1 MDVSL
6 ILEKLESLGFLRT
19 AKITGNYQ
27 QIYCPFH
34 NDGNEKKPSCGVLLH
49 DEYRGGQHY
58 PEGWFHCFSCGAS
71 YTIQQAITEM
81 LKIHNISKS
90 GKDWLVENIPG
101 FNPDIEFDSLLPEST
116 IIGLNDKYAA
126 NYVKSLVKSTTSYV
140 TEDELSKYRFTV
152 PYMYERKLTD
162 EIIQKYDI
170 GVDIHWL
177 PPGRKKEVPCITF
190 PVRDRFGNT
199 LFIARR
205 SIKGKLFHYPEGVVK
220 PLYGLDM
227 IPAGCKSVII
237 AESCFNALTAVS
249 YGYNAVA
256 LLGTGNSYQINQLKQ
271 LGVSEYV
278 ICTDGDEA
286 GRRAAKKLKAQLS
299 SVAVVWVVPMLEGK
313 DLNDLSKSEFDDL
326 YARRE

>member
-1 MDVSL
+1 
-6 ILEKLESLGFLRT
+6 
-19 AKITGNYQ
+19 
-27 QIYCPFH
+27 
-34 NDGNEKKPSCGVLLH
+34 
-49 DEYRGGQHY
+49 
-58 PEGWFHCFSCGAS
+58 
-71 YTIQQAITEM
+71 M